1 MDSEQ
6 RYYQFF
12 DKVWEE
18 VFFACIDN
26 KTTCLLCGYQ
36 PDIVKKFVVY
46 RHYKNKHSNEYSKYV
61 DEEKSN
67 LIEGLKLIYQEG
79 RSSNID
85 NATPSAQALAASYA
99 ISNLIAKNSKSFCE
113 GNFIKECLIAAVKS
127 FGNFLTLE
135 EATSIPLT
143 DKTIKSRIDNI
154 ASSLEQKLKSL
165 LESCSF
171 FSLCL
176 DESTDNRHVSQLSI
190 FARIVQNDFS
200 RVEALL
206 DFVPLHNRTT
216 GIDIFTAVNQT
227 LQKFGINFSKCSA
240 IATDGAKAMI
250 GSKNGFFDQLKQRN
264 LKFPVIHCIIH
275 QEALCG
281 KDVKLC
287 TAMQTVTK
295 ITNVIKGGKKFLSH
309 QKFQHFLEEHNAV
322 YTDVPL
328 HCEVRWLSA
337 GKCLKKFFAIRKE
350 IFLFLQKQLPIKYN
364 EFKFFF
370 EDLDSLC
377 ELALITDVTN
387 YLNILN
393 VKLQKTDQII
403 SQLLSHIDSFRRKL
417 QLFKNH
423 LENNIFHI
431 FPSCQI
437 IFEEHGTKCNFK
449 TPIYLID
456 SLISQFNKRF
466 SDFEMLRKDLILF
479 ENPLTVQIK
488 E

>member
-1 MDSEQ
+1 M
-6 RYYQFF
+6 
-12 DKVWEE
+12 
-18 VFFACIDN
+18 
-26 KTTCLLCGYQ
+26 
-36 PDIVKKFVVY
+36 IVIVSVIVY
-46 RHYKNKHSNEYSKYV
+46 YKNKHSNEYSKYV

-67 LIEGLKLIYQEG
+67 LIEGLKLIHQEV

-85 NATPSAQALAASYA
+85 NATSSAQALAALYA
-99 ISNLIAKNSKSFCE
+99 ISNLIAKNSNS
-113 GNFIKECLIAAVKS
+113 VKS

-154 ASSLEQKLKSL
+154 ASLLEKLKSL

-200 RVEALL
+200 HVEALL
-206 DFVPLHNRTT
+206 DFVLLHNRTT

-227 LQKFGINFSKCSA
+227 PPPPQKFGIDFSKCSA
-240 IATDGAKAMI
+240 IVTDGAKAMI
-250 GSKNGFFDQLKQRN
+250 GSKNGFFGQLKQQN

-309 QKFQHFLEEHNAV
+309 RKFQHFLEEHNAV

-337 GKCLKKFFAIRKE
+337 GKCLEKFFAIRKE
-350 IFLFLQKQLPIKYN
+350 IFLFLQEQLPVKYN
-364 EFKFFF
+364 KFKFF
-370 EDLDSLC
+370 SK
-377 ELALITDVTN
+377 I
-387 YLNILN
+387 
-393 VKLQKTDQII
+393 
-403 SQLLSHIDSFRRKL
+403 
-417 QLFKNH
+417 
-423 LENNIFHI
+423 
-431 FPSCQI
+431 
-437 IFEEHGTKCNFK
+437 
-449 TPIYLID
+449 
-456 SLISQFNKRF
+456 
-466 SDFEMLRKDLILF
+466 
-479 ENPLTVQIK
+479 
-488 E
+488 